1 MSEHALE
8 VLAMVLSETRVD
20 LKVTQRELRELR
32 KVNEANKTNAEALD
46 AELKEGLS
54 AVGLEGELE
63 RWRKTVYDA
72 RRITE
77 CPSSRGLLDW
87 LRLRLAE
94 GEKVREALDAIT
106 CAVEVGQEALDTIT
120 CAVDVDQ
127 VDSPA
132 KAVAADAL
140 ELSGLHDTVQ
150 EARRITECPP
160 AHGLVDWL
168 QTRLADGAKVRDEVE
183 RLQADAEARRAVYQ
197 KLRSLLGCRADGPS
211 ILGAVESVKERCAD
225 LNRHA
230 ELLKADIDDRNVR
243 IGQLERDLARAV
255 EQREEL
261 RAANEGVKRD
271 MQGLKD
277 EVDRL
282 TSANA
287 ARCEQASR
295 AEERVREVEEER
307 EEWRRRYAEAVHDLE
322 ERDAQLRE
330 VRVERD
336 AARADMRRLEP
347 RLDAMTRER
356 DRLRC
361 ELAAAKED
369 G

>member
-1 MSEHALE
+1 MKTE
-8 VLAMVLSETRVD
+8 VIIMGLVD
-20 LKVTQRELRELR
+20 KITLKDREIQKLQRRLGRKAWHLNRLR
-32 KVNEANKTNAEALD
+32 KANEANKANAEALD
-46 AELKEGLS
+46 AQLAGIAEARRDEAKAEGLS
-54 AVGLEGELE
+54 VVGLEGELE

-183 RLQADAEARRAVYQ
+183 RLQADAEARRTVYQ
-197 KLRSLLGCRADGPS
+197 KLRSLLGCRADGTS
-211 ILGAVESVKERCAD
+211 ILVAVESVKERCAD

-230 ELLKADIDDRNVR
+230 ELLKADINDRNV
-243 IGQLERDLARAV
+243 DLARAV
-255 EQREEL
+255 EQREAL
-261 RAANEGVKRD
+261 RADRDDALRQRDKLRDESDSRYQAVLVTDARVRNLGREIAEAVGCGPGEDWRPIAKGLREANEGMKRD
-271 MQGLKD
+271 MQAL
-277 EVDRL
+277 
-282 TSANA
+282 
-287 ARCEQASR
+287 
-295 AEERVREVEEER
+295 
-307 EEWRRRYAEAVHDLE
+307 
-322 ERDAQLRE
+322 
-330 VRVERD
+330 
-336 AARADMRRLEP
+336 
-347 RLDAMTRER
+347 
-356 DRLRC
+356 
-361 ELAAAKED
+361 
-369 G
+369 